1 MTFDTEP
8 SRERRAE
15 GARTSSPAPVF
26 SEPPIR
32 RVLVFVIVALALIM
46 SAIDSTI
53 VATALHALQHGL
65 HTTINWAGWTL
76 TGYAFGLVIMLPI
89 TGKLGERYG
98 GRRIFIASVA
108 MFTLSSLLCGLTDN
122 IYLLIALRVVQAA
135 GGAGFTPSA
144 TSIIVNHFGGER
156 DRAVSLFGAIFPI
169 GAMIGPIFGGILVTY
184 WSWRA
189 VFFVNVPIG
198 LVIFTLAWRYIPHD
212 HKRAP
217 AQERPTDLAGMGLM
231 AIGLLAGML
240 AISALAE
247 RSIHLYSVLFLAP
260 LAISLAGG
268 TLFWRHTR
276 RSAHPFIP
284 ARLLTGPGF
293 GSVNLVNA
301 IYSGMAVGCVALA
314 PLYATNRYGINALQ
328 SGTLLVAQGIA
339 QTVFSVLAVM
349 ALRRTGYHAPLYV
362 GGVLIGAGILLFA
375 LPPLAP
381 LSPYVWLASAA
392 FLVGIGKGITN
403 PASRNAGLHLAPDH
417 SATIAAIRTLFIQV
431 GSIATVAVA
440 TAILADVRDPG
451 LSQAWVYVAA
461 ALLFIAALPV
471 IPHVPEHRG
480 AW

>member
-1 MTFDTEP
+1 MTPHITEGP
-8 SRERRAE
+8 GSRVARAPHR
-15 GARTSSPAPVF
+15 ALSPATGEPVQR
-26 SEPPIR
+26 I
-32 RVLVFVIVALALIM
+32 VVFVIVALALIM

-53 VATALHALQHGL
+53 VATALHALRHGL
-65 HTTINWAGWTL
+65 GTTINWAGWTL

-98 GRRIFIASVA
+98 GRRVFIASVA

-122 IYLLIALRVVQAA
+122 IYVLIALRVVQAA

-144 TSIIVNHFGGER
+144 TSIIVNHFGDER

-184 WSWRA
+184 WSWRS

-198 LVIFTLAWRYIPHD
+198 LVIFALSWHYIPHD

-217 AQERPTDLAGMGLM
+217 AEKRPTDLMGMALM
-231 AIGLLAGML
+231 ATGLLAGML

-247 RSIHLYSVLFLAP
+247 KNIRLVSPLFLIPVAV
-260 LAISLAGG
+260 AVAGG
-268 TLFWRHTR
+268 TLFWRHTQ

-293 GSVNLVNA
+293 GSVNVINA

-314 PLYATNRYGINALQ
+314 PLYAINRYGISVLQ

-362 GGVLIGAGILLFA
+362 GGVLIGLGVLLLA
-375 LPPLAP
+375 LPPQAGM
-381 LSPYVWLASAA
+381 SPYLWLASAA
-392 FLVGIGKGITN
+392 FIIGIGKGVTN
-403 PASRNAGLHLAPDH
+403 PASRNAGLQLAPEH
-417 SATIAAIRTLFIQV
+417 SASIAAIRTLFIQV
-431 GSIATVAVA
+431 GSIATVSAA
-440 TAILADVRDPG
+440 TAILAGATDAG
-451 LSQAWVYVAA
+451 FTQAWIYVGA
-461 ALLFIAALPV
+461 ALIFIVSLPIV
-471 IPHVPEHRG
+471 PRVPEHHG